1 MRDSDNYAAHATRCR
16 QEADAAILDNVRE
29 RSLRAE
35 AAWAAMADRSRKTE
49 QSRDAA
55 KPARW
60 PMPPRRCSGPPTPR
74 ADERAESPPT
84 GGLRRAAGT

>member
-49 QSRDAA
+49 QSRDAREA
-55 KPARW
+55 RTLADAAPALF
-60 PMPPRRCSGPPTPR
+60 GT
-74 ADERAESPPT
+74 ADAQ
-84 GGLRRAAGT
+84 G